1 MEKITES
8 RVSITCHT
16 RSTQS
21 QTFLGVKGDRT
32 LQKRQQLVA
41 LVSGS
46 AHCAHASSMPPTIVH
61 GACAHRVS
69 FEDTEKKSLDQVDWL
84 NHFVLLLFSAS
95 ALVDAH
101 QWALAFD
108 TNIFTLS
115 AHGHMSIFVPPPQT
129 SLLSI
134 IQSFSFQDFSQGAS
148 KSTVCRAGQQVG
160 NSGKS
165 WCYSLESESWKL
177 RQNSSVPV

>member
-1 MEKITES
+1 MCPS
-8 RVSITCHT
+8 C
-16 RSTQS
+16 
-21 QTFLGVKGDRT
+21 
-32 LQKRQQLVA
+32 QLW
-41 LVSGS
+41 
-46 AHCAHASSMPPTIVH
+46 
-61 GACAHRVS
+61 RYWK
-69 FEDTEKKSLDQVDWL
+69 ESLDQVDWL

-177 RQNSSVPV
+177 RQNSSVPVWRQNPFPFRSPQSLLLRPSTDWMGSPTLWRAIGFTHLSHLLLTEMLITF